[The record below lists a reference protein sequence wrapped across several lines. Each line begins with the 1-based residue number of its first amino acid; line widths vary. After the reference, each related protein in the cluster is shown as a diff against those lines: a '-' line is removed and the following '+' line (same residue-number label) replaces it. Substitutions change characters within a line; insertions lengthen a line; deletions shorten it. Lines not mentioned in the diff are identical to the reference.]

1 MIDQFGRN
9 IDYMRLSLTERC
21 NLRCQYC
28 MPQGAR
34 REAEEDVLRYEEL
47 LRVCTA
53 AAALGI
59 TRFKLTGGEPLVRPG
74 CAAFAKSLKAL
85 PGVEQVTLTTNG
97 LLLGE
102 KLDALAAAGLDGV
115 NISLDTLD
123 ADKYRAITGSRVFTP
138 AEIFKL
144 LGDCCA
150 RGIKTKLNCVLLP
163 ENREEAVSLAA
174 IAQQLPV
181 DVRFIELMPIGF
193 GGALEH
199 IDPDAV
205 LDSLRQRWTDLHPT
219 AEKRGNGPAVYY
231 ASEQLRGRVGFIDAV
246 SHRFCESCNRVRLT
260 SGGRLKPCLCYAD
273 TLDLKALLR
282 GGCTEGE
289 LLAALRKA
297 IYEKPRAHCFERRG
311 EITESRLMG
320 EIGG

>member
-1 MIDQFGRN
+1 MLDQYGRP
-9 IDYMRLSLTERC
+9 IDYLRLSLTERC
-21 NLRCQYC
+21 NLRCKYC
-28 MPQGAR
+28 MPEGAK
-34 REAEEDVLRYEEL
+34 REAEGDVLRDEEL
-47 LRVCTA
+47 LRVCA
-53 AAALGI
+53 AALSLGI

-74 CAAFAKSLKAL
+74 CVDFARSLKAL

-102 KLDALAAAGLDGV
+102 KLDALVAAGLDGV

-138 AEIFKL
+138 NDLLRL
-144 LGDCCA
+144 LGDCCE

-163 ENREEAVSLAA
+163 DNREEVVSLAA
-174 IAQQLPV
+174 VAQQLPV
-181 DVRFIELMPIGF
+181 DVRFIELMPIGV
-193 GGALEH
+193 GGRLERV
-199 IDPDAV
+199 DPDAV
-205 LDSLRQRWTDLHPT
+205 LSKLRRRWTDLQPT

-231 ASEQLRGRVGFIDAV
+231 ASGQLRGRVGFIDAV

-282 GGCTEGE
+282 GGCTDGE
-289 LLAALRKA
+289 LLAALQKA
-297 IYEKPRAHCFERRG
+297 IYEKPRAHCFDRRG
-311 EITESRLMG
+311 EITEERLMG